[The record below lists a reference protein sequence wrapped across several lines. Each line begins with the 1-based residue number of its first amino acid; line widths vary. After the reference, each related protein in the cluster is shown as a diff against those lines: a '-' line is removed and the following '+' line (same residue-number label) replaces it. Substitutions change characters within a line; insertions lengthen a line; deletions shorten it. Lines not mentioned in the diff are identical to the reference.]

1 MVSPN
6 DSRTS
11 LGRKDKE
18 FCEGTKQ
25 ERPTSR
31 TLHVSL
37 DKAEAV
43 IDEMT
48 VVGVGDA
55 WHELARCGLRRT
67 PPPVFVEADQVMD
80 SLGEGDD
87 GVGAHWLTTLVKE
100 FFGP

>member
-1 MVSPN
+1 
-6 DSRTS
+6 
-11 LGRKDKE
+11 
-18 FCEGTKQ
+18 
-25 ERPTSR
+25 
-31 TLHVSL
+31 
-37 DKAEAV
+37 
-43 IDEMT
+43 MT